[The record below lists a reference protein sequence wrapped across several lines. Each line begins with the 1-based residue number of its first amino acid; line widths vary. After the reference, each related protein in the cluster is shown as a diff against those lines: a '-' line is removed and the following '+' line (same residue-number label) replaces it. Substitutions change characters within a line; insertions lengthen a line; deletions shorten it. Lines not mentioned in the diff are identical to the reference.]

1 MLEFFL
7 RGLGQLGFLLGWDWL
22 NLIVL
27 SFPLLG
33 DLALLGVTVLRL
45 LSVTVGVY
53 VLGLAWRKGK
63 EGETLDLSYREFV
76 GKDKIGDKNLLE
88 YLRNLVSQLR
98 FQPGYF

>member
-1 MLEFFL
+1 M
-7 RGLGQLGFLLGWDWL
+7 
-22 NLIVL
+22 
-27 SFPLLG
+27 
-33 DLALLGVTVLRL
+33 
-45 LSVTVGVY
+45 TVGVY